1 MDALLRLRMMT
12 GSTDIIAMRMDIPS
26 INSLQ
31 TKTRVLPKAGVVV
44 GRPKS
49 PNAVHGKLVAE
60 YKQWR
65 H

>member
-1 MDALLRLRMMT
+1 MDALLRLRMIT
-12 GSTDIIAMRMDIPS
+12 GRSDFGAMRMDIPS

-44 GRPKS
+44 ARPAR
-49 PNAVHGKLVAE
+49 PNAVHGKLVAA